1 MEKNYDLWAEV
12 EKEAKRLEKEYGFD
26 SKKAEKVALE
36 LVTGTAIE
44 SNNEIVYPE
53 TVFDEGGSGSSVS
66 FIRIK
71 KKVK

>member
-36 LVTGTAIE
+36 LVTGTAVE
-44 SNNEIVYPE
+44 SDNEIVYPE
-53 TVFDEGGSGSSVS
+53 TVFDELGSGSATS
-66 FIRIK
+66 FARIK